1 VQSYSHLYQLIQN
14 DISQENNISA
24 GLLIIGFVQI
34 AWHGT
39 WIISSRRD
47 NEKFFD

>member
-1 VQSYSHLYQLIQN
+1 VQSYSHLYPLKQN
-14 DISQENNISA
+14 DIPGENNVSA

-39 WIISSRRD
+39 WMISSRRD
-47 NEKFFD
+47 NEKFSD